1 VAVRRL
7 LAEHQAQEVKTIGDA
22 LMLRAGDAAAAI
34 QLGLRIVHDVGAQH
48 GFPQVRVGMHTGPA
62 VERGGDWF
70 GATVNLA
77 ARLAAAAAGGQALLT
92 AATRAACGD
101 VEGVELRERGRWAFR
116 NVGEP
121 VAVYAA
127 VREGARSSAGLPI
140 DPVCRMAVDPWHSA
154 GRLTHQGVEYCF
166 CSLGCA
172 GAFASTPAGTQL
184 PATGWIQP
192 LTDPHPRQGEAHR
205 STGVDA
211 VPQAVHVQAVAL
223 LGVAIAHMEI
233 EPLARPGPD
242 HRPWHPP

>member
-1 VAVRRL
+1 
-7 LAEHQAQEVKTIGDA
+7 
-22 LMLRAGDAAAAI
+22 
-34 QLGLRIVHDVGAQH
+34 
-48 GFPQVRVGMHTGPA
+48 VGMHTGPA

-172 GAFASTPAGTQL
+172 GAFAQHPSRYT
-184 PATGWIQP
+184 ATSHW
-192 LTDPHPRQGEAHR
+192 LDTA
-205 STGVDA
+205 
-211 VPQAVHVQAVAL
+211 
-223 LGVAIAHMEI
+223 
-233 EPLARPGPD
+233 PD
-242 HRPWHPP
+242 